1 MAMRA
6 EFFRQKA
13 KECVALAKTMTDQLS
28 RLELERTAAHWLRL
42 ADNADLLERL
52 EKSSVGNARTV
63 LAVSRNARTSAR
75 LGIGRVQSSQR
86 FLGQAAGRQGM
97 LPAACP
103 S

>member
-1 MAMRA
+1 MGQCDFGFTCALRFPMAMRA

-52 EKSSVGNARTV
+52 EEERRERQDSSR
-63 LAVSRNARTSAR
+63 
-75 LGIGRVQSSQR
+75 
-86 FLGQAAGRQGM
+86 RQQE
-97 LPAACP
+97 CEN
-103 S
+103 